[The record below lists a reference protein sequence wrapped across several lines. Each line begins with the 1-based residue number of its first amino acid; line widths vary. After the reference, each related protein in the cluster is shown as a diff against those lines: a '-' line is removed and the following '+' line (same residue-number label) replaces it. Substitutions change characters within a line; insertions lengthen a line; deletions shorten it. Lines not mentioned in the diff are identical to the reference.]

1 MLAQLKLKRS
11 SIYEGP
17 PARPV
22 GIALKGDSYHLWKYA
37 MDQFQSEGTHL
48 FDAVRPSLDISG
60 PHEGQ

>member
-11 SIYEGP
+11 SIYEEP

-22 GIALKGDSYHLWKYA
+22 GNALKGDSYQLWKDA
-37 MDQFQSEGTHL
+37 MDEFQNESTQL
-48 FDAVRPSLDISG
+48 FDAVRPSIDISG